1 MSEATIESLE
11 SEAYEGEGGEA
22 AFEGE
27 GEGYGESGYEGEA
40 YGEAGYEGEAYGE
53 ASRAEARRRRAR
65 QQRIVAARRQARQR
79 RPPAPPPRRPAVTAP
94 SQRQAM
100 TAIRSLDLDTKVE
113 LDSLRRQ
120 LAKARRNGDMAMYSA
135 VLSTL
140 ASQGIDTFG
149 DKLQKHDVVK
159 AFFRTA
165 PLALLWPQ
173 SNRRGVQGVMLHP
186 AFVGAAGVAAIV
198 ISGKL
203 VNASQDVHEIQI
215 ANPGPISAGDSGQL
229 SGTPKDRRGRDVQGL
244 AIQWDSDN
252 AARLNFTDK
261 ALGKFTTGPE
271 TGPVNVKAS
280 TDGVSNTISVTIT
293 KRSDDSSGGGAGSS
307 SSTSSSTSSS
317 SSS

>member
-22 AFEGE
+22 AYEGE
-27 GEGYGESGYEGEA
+27 AYGESGYEGEA

-53 ASRAEARRRRAR
+53 ASRAEVRRRRAR
-65 QQRIVAARRQARQR
+65 QQRIVAARQRQARQR
-79 RPPAPPPRRPAVTAP
+79 RPPAPPQRRPAVTVP

-113 LDSLRRQ
+113 LDSMRRQ

-149 DKLQKHDVVK
+149 DKLQKHNVVK
-159 AFFRTA
+159 AFFRTT

-173 SNRRGVQGVMLHP
+173 SNRRGVEGILLHP

-229 SGTPKDRRGRDVQGL
+229 SGTPKDRSGRDVQGI
-244 AIQWDSDN
+244 AVNWDSDN
-252 AARLNFTDK
+252 SARLNFTDK
-261 ALGKFTTGPE
+261 TLGKFTTGPE

-280 TDGVSNTISVTIT
+280 TDGVSNTISVTI
-293 KRSDDSSGGGAGSS
+293 SSSSSGGG
-307 SSTSSSTSSS
+307 SSS
-317 SSS
+317 SSSSSSSG

>member
-27 GEGYGESGYEGEA
+27 AYGESGYEGEA
-40 YGEAGYEGEAYGE
+40 YGEAGYEAYSE
-53 ASRAEARRRRAR
+53 DARSDARRRRAR
-65 QQRIVAARRQARQR
+65 QQRIVAARQRQARQR
-79 RPPAPPPRRPAVTAP
+79 RAPAPPPRRPAVTVP

-100 TAIRSLDLDTKVE
+100 PAIRSLDLDTKAE
-113 LDSLRRQ
+113 LDSVRRQ

-159 AFFRTA
+159 SFFRTA

-173 SNRRGVQGVMLHP
+173 SSRRGIEGILLHP

-229 SGTPKDRRGRDVQGL
+229 SGTAKDRSGRDVQGI
-244 AIQWDSDN
+244 AINWDSDN
-252 AARLNFTDK
+252 SNRLNFTDK
-261 ALGKFTTGPE
+261 TLGKFTTGPE

-293 KRSDDSSGGGAGSS
+293 KRPDDSSGSGSS
-307 SSTSSSTSSS
+307 SGGGGSSS
-317 SSS
+317 SSSS